1 MPRLVDL
8 ATTIRSKNAG
18 VDHITF
24 DILFSDEESYRRVR
38 DSGVLT
44 AETVASLF
52 RVALDV
58 VTNFAY
64 VDSACAIKFTLRRL
78 RPSGSPGET
87 DVFGSQQYPP
97 LFDIEIPSEGRREEG
112 VGRDDR

>member
-1 MPRLVDL
+1 MAKLVEL
-8 ATTIRSKNAG
+8 ATTLRSKNAG

-24 DILFSDEESYRRVR
+24 DIIFPDVSAYRRVA

-44 AETVASLF
+44 RESIARLF
-52 RVALDV
+52 NVPVNDV
-58 VTNFAY
+58 THLAH
-64 VDSACAIKFTLRRL
+64 VDAANAIKFTLRRP

-97 LFDIEIPSEGRREEG
+97 LFQLEIP
-112 VGRDDR
+112 

>member
-1 MPRLVDL
+1 MAKLVEL

-24 DILFSDEESYRRVR
+24 DVIFSDPAAYRRVV
-38 DSGVLT
+38 DSGALT
-44 AETVASLF
+44 RETVARLYNI
-52 RVALDV
+52 DPGE
-58 VTNFAY
+58 VTHFLS
-64 VDSACAIKFTLRRL
+64 VDATSAIKFTLRRR

-97 LFDIEIPSEGRREEG
+97 LFEVEIP
-112 VGRDDR
+112 

>member
-24 DILFSDEESYRRVR
+24 DVIFPDPSAYRRAVE
-38 DSGVLT
+38 SGVLT
-44 AETVASLF
+44 RERLARLFNVAPEEVTHL
-52 RVALDV
+52 VA
-58 VTNFAY
+58 
-64 VDSACAIKFTLRRL
+64 VDSVGAIKFTLRRG
-78 RPSGSPGET
+78 RPSGSPGER

-97 LFDIEIPSEGRREEG
+97 LFDLEIP
-112 VGRDDR
+112 

>member
-1 MPRLVDL
+1 MPRLIDL

-24 DILFSDEESYRRVR
+24 DILFADADSYRRVR
-38 DSGVLT
+38 DSGVIT
-44 AETVASLF
+44 AALVASLY
-52 RVALDV
+52 RVPLDV
-58 VTNFAY
+58 VTHFAY
-64 VDSACAIKFTLRRL
+64 VDSARAIKFTLRRA

-97 LFDIEIPSEGRREEG
+97 LFDIEIPS
-112 VGRDDR
+112 

>member
-1 MPRLVDL
+1 MARLLEL

-24 DILFSDEESYRRVR
+24 DIIFSDPANYRRVV

-44 AETVASLF
+44 REAVAQLY
-52 RVALDV
+52 
-58 VTNFAY
+58 N
-64 VDSACAIKFTLRRL
+64 VDSTDVTHFLNVDAASAIKFTLRR
-78 RPSGSPGET
+78 RQPSGSPGET

-97 LFDIEIPSEGRREEG
+97 LFEIEIP
-112 VGRDDR
+112 